1 VKESTEETMGNMR
14 NDRSA
19 ALWRNPH
26 LWYVIIVMLACSIFY
41 YLESI
46 IAFIGWP
53 YPQWAIFD
61 MPHDLHRFLFL
72 IPVLYAAYTFRVR
85 GAIAVALISIL
96 IFLPRALFISPY
108 PDALLRPI
116 IFSIVAGALGILMSV
131 LLNNSTERKEVEVK
145 LKEKTIE
152 LEKANIHLQEVDR
165 LKSVFLA
172 SMSHEL
178 RTPLN
183 SIIGFTSLILKGM
196 AGGINDEQKKQLTM
210 VKNSSNHLLSLIN
223 DVLDISKIEAG
234 KVEFS
239 LEEFRLGDVVREV
252 VDTFSTTAGLK
263 NIELV
268 SDVPEDT
275 TLFSDRRCLKQ
286 ILMNLVSNAVKFT
299 EQGSLTITARVLED
313 ENLEI
318 CVADTG
324 IGIKEED
331 MYRLFMPFQQV
342 DMSLTKKHEGTG
354 LGLYHSKKLAGFLGG
369 DISVKSEYGRG
380 SEFTFTTPLQYEEG
394 KRNESR

>member
-1 VKESTEETMGNMR
+1 MKEPTEETMDNMH
-14 NDRSA
+14 NHRSV

-26 LWYVIIVMLACSIFY
+26 LWYVIVMMIACSIFY
-41 YLESI
+41 YLDSI
-46 IAFIGWP
+46 IGFIGWP
-53 YPQWAIFD
+53 CPQWTIFD
-61 MPHDLHRFLFL
+61 MPYDLHRLLFL
-72 IPVLYAAYTFRVR
+72 IPVLYAAYIFRVR
-85 GAIAVALISIL
+85 GVIAVALISML

-108 PDALLRPI
+108 PQALLRPVVFFI
-116 IFSIVAGALGILMSV
+116 SISAMGV
-131 LLNNSTERKEVEVK
+131 LLSGLLNSITKRKEVEVK
-145 LKEKTIE
+145 LKEKAIE

-183 SIIGFTSLILKGM
+183 SIIGFTSLMLKGM
-196 AGGINDEQKKQLTM
+196 AGDINDEQKNQLTM
-210 VKNSSNHLLSLIN
+210 VKSSSNHLLSLIN
-223 DVLDISKIEAG
+223 DILDISKIEAG
-234 KVEFS
+234 KVELS

-252 VDTFSTTAGLK
+252 VETFSPTAGLK

-275 TLFSDRRCLKQ
+275 ALFSDRRRLKQ
-286 ILMNLVSNAVKFT
+286 VLMNLVSNAVKFT

-369 DISVKSEYGRG
+369 DISVKSEYDRG
-380 SEFTFTTPLQYEEG
+380 SEFTFTTPLQYMGE